1 MSLLEKVWSSR
12 KANKKSQKLSPL
24 KNGGINGSVP
34 IYRKTLNFS
43 SLLYACITRDSNDS
57 NSTKEEKVL
66 TLTND
71 HREKVRGLVVDQTRE
86 WSDMVMR
93 QVTEEHG
100 LRKDHI
106 VQQNECLHKLLLEA
120 QQEQLKEL
128 EMRQDR

>member
-1 MSLLEKVWSSR
+1 MQVLPVGL
-12 KANKKSQKLSPL
+12 AN
-24 KNGGINGSVP
+24 
-34 IYRKTLNFS
+34 
-43 SLLYACITRDSNDS
+43 CIWFFPTRDSND
-57 NSTKEEKVL
+57 STKEEKVL
-66 TLTND
+66 TLTSD
-71 HREKVRGLVVDQTRE
+71 HRERVRSLVVDQTRE

-93 QVTEEHG
+93 QVTEEHC